1 MFGPPQQSPNST
13 PMNEDKELWTLFS
26 AEAEEHLQL
35 LDSGLLHLEKD
46 ATDRAT
52 IELVFRSAHSLKGAA
67 RMMSAHAIEQQ
78 AHGFEDALSGA
89 FRNGEALDEQ
99 TVERLYQNIDAL
111 RDNVSQALKQQNFA
125 PAIGTQIEKSSE
137 LVAAPISVGDFD
149 NQTAATPRAE
159 IIQTVTASAETSEEL
174 APTWKIETMR
184 VDTARLDGL
193 LAMAGELVVS
203 TKRAG
208 RGGAEFEVAQTLRED
223 VQKLQ
228 MQQKRALRLLEDAL
242 GASAP
247 LLRDIERLFDQYG
260 AKWDALGAVTERLR
274 GAHTDMRRL
283 EGVVGELETE
293 IRAVRLLPLS
303 TLFGQFPRSVRDLA
317 KAQHKRVDFSLE
329 GAETKADKRVIEE
342 LKDPLMHMIRNAVD
356 HGIETATARM
366 ESDKNPAAR
375 LVLRGSQT
383 ATHVVIELEDDGRGL
398 DVETIRASA
407 LRKNIAGATEL
418 EAMSER
424 QVKDLI
430 FAPGFSTAARLTD
443 VSGRGVGLDV
453 VRENVARLRGTV
465 EVESHTGRGCKFRMT
480 LPLTLATTR
489 VLLVRAGGQTLAL
502 PIEDIT
508 SVQLLAP
515 DATYLLKGRR
525 NFTLDGQ
532 PIALAELDQLLD
544 LAPDSHEKQTQ
555 TSTPCIVLQVGSEKM
570 GLLVDSIIE
579 EQEIILKSSGPLLK
593 KSRHIAGATILET
606 GDVCLLLAS
615 SALMQIAARH
625 NARDR
630 TPALPIETARK
641 PKALLLAEDSIV
653 TRTQEKRILE
663 SAGYRVVTAV
673 DGLDAWQKLISDE
686 FDGVVSDIE
695 MPNLDGMALTQRIRN
710 HPRYDELPVVLVTSL
725 ATDADRKRGLEVG
738 ANAYITKSGFDQ
750 KNLLET
756 LRRLI

>member
-1 MFGPPQQSPNST
+1 
-13 PMNEDKELWTLFS
+13 MNEDKELWTLFS

-67 RMMSAHAIEQQ
+67 RMMGAHAIEQQ

-89 FRNGEALDEQ
+89 FRNGEALNEQ

-111 RDNVSQALKQQNFA
+111 RDSIAQALKTQNLA
-125 PAIGTQIEKSSE
+125 STVETKIEGLPA
-137 LVAAPISVGDFD
+137 LVAPTIASNGVSNGHQSFP
-149 NQTAATPRAE
+149 PRAE
-159 IIQTVTASAETSEEL
+159 IVETSATNAVETEL
-174 APTWKIETMR
+174 APAWKIETMR

-208 RGGAEFEVAQTLRED
+208 RGGGEFEIAQTLRED

-228 MQQKRALRLLEDAL
+228 MQQKRALRLLEDSL
-242 GASAP
+242 GAGAP

-356 HGIETATARM
+356 HGIETAAARL
-366 ESDKNPAAR
+366 ESNKNPAAR

-398 DVETIRASA
+398 DVEAIRASA

-424 QVKDLI
+424 QVRDLI

-465 EVESHTGRGCKFRMT
+465 EVESRAGRGCTFRLT

-502 PIEDIT
+502 PIEDIA

-515 DATYLLKGRR
+515 DATYSLKGRR
-525 NFTLDGQ
+525 SFTLDGQ

-544 LAPDSHEKQTQ
+544 LAPDASENQTQ
-555 TSTPCIVLQVGSEKM
+555 TSTPCIVLQAGSERL
-570 GLLVDSIIE
+570 GLRVDSIIE

-593 KSRHIAGATILET
+593 QSRHIAGATILET

-615 SALMQIAARH
+615 SELMQIAGRH
-625 NARDR
+625 NARHQ
-630 TPALPIETARK
+630 TPVSPAETVRK
-641 PKALLLAEDSIV
+641 TKALLLAEDSIV

-710 HPRYDELPVVLVTSL
+710 HPHYDELPVVLVTSL

-738 ANAYITKSGFDQ
+738 ANAYITKGDFDQ
-750 KNLLET
+750 KTLIET